1 MTVKKILV
9 PVDGSP
15 NSQKAIEKA
24 KELAEQYG
32 SQIILFNVMEM
43 SSLDYPS
50 NPYTFSR
57 ELLERLNQESKLIST
72 KILENAK
79 KSLESLGERVSM
91 VQEVGVAYD
100 LIINYAETHDVDLIV
115 IGSKGT
121 SGVRNM
127 LGSVTRKVAVGS
139 KKSVLIVR

>member
-1 MTVKKILV
+1 MTIKKILV

-15 NSQKAIEKA
+15 NSLQALDKARSIAEKYDS
-24 KELAEQYG
+24 E
-32 SQIILFNVMEM
+32 IVLFHVMEM

-57 ELLERLNQESKLIST
+57 DLLEKLNQESKLVST
-72 KILENAK
+72 KILEDAK
-79 KSLESLGERVSM
+79 YHLSSMSEKVSL
-91 VQEVGVAYD
+91 VQQVGVPYD
-100 LIINYAETHDVDLIV
+100 LIINYAEENDVDLIV

-127 LGSVTRKVAVGS
+127 LGSVTRKVAIGS
-139 KKSVLIVR
+139 QKSVLIVR